1 MALGAVGLWEGLTH
15 SPLVMA
21 GRKMVLEQA
30 QEDERCLIVGF
41 FSKDA
46 RIAEFLGTRFTWLLN
61 FSAQSPSPGLL
72 V

>member
-21 GRKMVLEQA
+21 GRKKVLEQA

-41 FSKDA
+41 FLSGML
-46 RIAEFLGTRFTWLLN
+46 E
-61 FSAQSPSPGLL
+61 
-72 V
+72 